1 MKMTFGSAVRAPF
14 GAWALACALLTG
26 CGGGGGGSGSA
37 APAPAVSQNRA
48 PTSGLAVSGVLV
60 SAGGAADAAT
70 FSGADVKFDAS
81 ASTDP
86 DGDTLSFNWS
96 LVSKPNGSNLT
107 VQGSAN
113 QLVIKPDVAG
123 TYVLSV
129 RISDGKG
136 ATVDKQASILVTANA
151 APVSSVA
158 VSVRYTAVP
167 STAATTTVTV
177 GATILLDGANSRD
190 ADGDPVTTSWDVI
203 ESPVGSRSSL
213 IIDGKSA
220 RLSTDVAGVYKLRA
234 RATDPSGAYSE
245 AVYPF
250 EAIGTAPT
258 VVAVASIDNGPVN
271 AGSSTINGT
280 TGYRISLSGAGSS
293 NPDGLALTYAWTL
306 VSKPSASTAVLD
318 STTGA
323 YSQLTPD
330 VLGDYV
336 VRMLVTAPSGIA
348 SSYTTTVSVKNRRPV
363 AAIGTNAVPVALPSG
378 PTLRMPANTIV
389 TLRGTA
395 SSDADGDTLTY
406 GWTLLSKPAG
416 SSATLSAANLST
428 TQLTTD
434 KSGSYIVVLRV
445 TDSAGAYS
453 EQTLIIASGNAA
465 PVAVLDKGQMTVLA
479 GAAATASAR
488 YSFDDDGDTLSY
500 SWALDGKPAAS
511 SATISASGAQLNFTP
526 DIVGTYVASVT
537 VSDGKTSSI
546 AYVTI
551 KAVSSTVTTTSLPF
565 TPLMSRYSRGLD
577 RLITISATPNLLSI
591 VDPFSGTLRQVPLPA
606 AVKSL
611 NLSPD
616 GKLAAVL
623 HEGVVSLVD
632 LNNAL
637 LVHSSATNG
646 SQTDAIVT
654 NAALIYLAGQTNS
667 SWSNTGVK
675 VVNGKTGEDVTATYG
690 GPQYS
695 TYFGSNARG
704 LYSGVRRTAYFGSDS
719 YSEIYYFSLDAAGV
733 AGTVNRSPYY
743 GSSTLTQPLFLSA
756 NEDLLFTGSGTYYRT
771 DTLAYVGTLGLAN
784 IDSLS
789 QSASADEA
797 IAVVSAKSWDYNV
810 PWPYLMIRTYEASY
824 HRFTGPLFFADADIT
839 LPVIGGSQSYGI
851 AVFHGTNDKHVALV
865 QTGAATSNAAGLKY
879 YVAVTR

>member
-1 MKMTFGSAVRAPF
+1 MKTTLRSFLRAPF
-14 GAWALACALLTG
+14 AAWVFAGALLAG
-26 CGGGGGGSGSA
+26 CGGGGGGGA
-37 APAPAVSQNRA
+37 TAPVAPVSQNRA
-48 PTSGLAVSGVLV
+48 PTGGLALSGVLV
-60 SAGGAADAAT
+60 SAGGAADAGT
-70 FSGADVKFDAS
+70 FSGSDVKFDAS
-81 ASTDP
+81 ASADP
-86 DGDTLSFNWS
+86 DGDALSFSWT
-96 LVSKPNGSNLT
+96 LVSKPSGSNLT
-107 VQGSAN
+107 VQNTTAL
-113 QLVIKPDVAG
+113 LVVKPDVAG
-123 TYVLSV
+123 TYVVSV

-136 ATVDKQASILVTANA
+136 ASVDKQASIVVSANA

-158 VSVRYTAVP
+158 VSARYTAVP
-167 STAATTTVTV
+167 TVAATTKVTV
-177 GATILLDGANSRD
+177 GATLLLDGSNSRD
-190 ADGDPVTTSWDVI
+190 ADGDPVSTSWDVI
-203 ESPVGSRSSL
+203 ESPVASRASL
-213 IIDGKSA
+213 IIDGTNA
-220 RLSTDVAGVYKLRA
+220 RLSTDVAGVYKIRA

-250 EAIGTAPT
+250 EAVGTAPT

-280 TGYRISLSGAGSS
+280 TGYAISLSGAGSS
-293 NPDGLALTYAWTL
+293 NPDGMALTYAWTL
-306 VSKPSASTAVLD
+306 VSKPAASTAVLD

-323 YSQLTPD
+323 FSQLTPD

-336 VRMLVTAPSGIA
+336 VRMVITAPSGIA

-378 PTLRMPANTIV
+378 PTLRMPVNTLV

-406 GWTLLSKPAG
+406 AWTLQSKPAG
-416 SSATLSAANLST
+416 SAASLSGTNLST
-428 TQLTTD
+428 AQLTTD
-434 KSGSYIVVLRV
+434 LSGSYIVVLRV

-453 EQTLIIASGNAA
+453 EKTLIIASGNAA
-465 PVAVLDKGQMTVLA
+465 PVAVVDKGRMTVLA
-479 GAAATASAR
+479 GTATTASAA

-500 SWALDGKPAAS
+500 SWALDAKPAAS
-511 SATISASGAQLNFTP
+511 AATISSSGAQLSFTP
-526 DIVGTYVASVT
+526 DVVGTYVASVT
-537 VSDGKTSSI
+537 VNDGKASSI

-565 TPLMSRYSRGLD
+565 TPLISRYSRGLD
-577 RLITISATPNLLSI
+577 RLVTISAAPNLLSI
-591 VDPFSGTLRQVPLPA
+591 VDPFSGTLRQIPLPA
-606 AVKSL
+606 VVKSL

-623 HEGVVSLVD
+623 HEGAVSLVD
-632 LNNAL
+632 LDNGL
-637 LVHSSATNG
+637 LVRSSATNG
-646 SQTDAIVT
+646 SQTEAIVT
-654 NAALIYLAGQTNS
+654 NAALIYLAGQTGS

-690 GPQYS
+690 GPQSS

-704 LYSGVRRTAYFGSDS
+704 LYSSVKRTAYFGGDG
-719 YSEIYYFSLDAAGV
+719 YSEIYYFPLDAAGV

-743 GSSTLTQPLFLSA
+743 SSSTVTQPLFLSA

-789 QSASADEA
+789 HSASADEA
-797 IAVVSAKSWDYNV
+797 IAVVSTKSWDYSGS
-810 PWPYLMIRTYEASY
+810 WPYLMIRTYESSY
-824 HRFTGPLFFADADIT
+824 HRFTGSLFFADANIT
-839 LPVIGGSQSYGI
+839 LPVIGGSQSYGLSI
-851 AVFHGTNDKHVALV
+851 YHAANDKHVAVV
-865 QTGAATSNAAGLKY
+865 QTGGAASNAANLKY